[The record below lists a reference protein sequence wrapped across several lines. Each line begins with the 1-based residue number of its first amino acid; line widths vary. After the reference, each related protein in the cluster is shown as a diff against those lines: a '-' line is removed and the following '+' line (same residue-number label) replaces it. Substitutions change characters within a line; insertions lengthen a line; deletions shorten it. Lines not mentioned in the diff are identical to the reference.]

1 MCDNATS
8 SRKSELVAGAT
19 AVDSENSQPLESSSE
34 ALPTELTK
42 EEHDSLAVKKASS
55 KLKGLVKKGQNE
67 QQQEK
72 KQEKQ

>member
-8 SRKSELVAGAT
+8 SKKSEPVADAT
-19 AVDSENSQPLESSSE
+19 AADPENSQPLEPSSE

-42 EEHDSLAVKKASS
+42 QELDSLAVKRASS